1 MKSVLY
7 LLLVCCLLMSCEG
20 PEGQQGLV
28 GPPGEQGEPGET
40 GATIIPLTGRI
51 TGDSYLDNASFAV
64 VEDNRVNISDV
75 IQVYL
80 TPELDDEVWAFYS
93 GYLVESGKVIM
104 YDPDHDLLSWYYLIL
119 IIKN

>member
-1 MKSVLY
+1 MKSALC
-7 LLLVCCLLMSCEG
+7 LLLVSFLLMSCEG

-40 GATIIPLTGRI
+40 GATIILLTGRI
-51 TGDSYLDNASFAV
+51 TNNSYLDNGDFAV
-64 VEDNRVNISDV
+64 ADDAKVNVNDV
-75 IQVYL
+75 IQVYVS
-80 TPELDDEVWAFYS
+80 DEPDAETWLFYPTF
-93 GYLVESGKVIM
+93 LVESGKVMM